1 MRFFPCAFLAPA
13 AVVLATAFSQGALA
27 QTAQAVPA
35 GIRVPGSTDAKTG
48 VFVPDLSVAPD
59 ATVAPVA
66 GTLTVTLH
74 ISIKSVIPAGDKV
87 GCTASLSALQSSATG
102 TTAYTESVSSYAT
115 VSGSTATCVLTIPHS
130 WAFSAATT
138 TTVQSLTGNY
148 AAIIFNPTATTATA
162 AIVSRESG
170 SQFVALT
177 GKSIFA
183 TAPTAFSV
191 NVTL

>member
-1 MRFFPCAFLAPA
+1 MRFFPCA
-13 AVVLATAFSQGALA
+13 VLALAVAAALPQGAMS
-27 QTAQAVPA
+27 QSSQAVPA

-74 ISIKSVIPAGDKV
+74 ITIKSAIPSGDKV
-87 GCTASLSALQSSATG
+87 GCTASLVALESSSTG
-102 TTAYTESVSSYAT
+102 TAAYTESVSSYAS

-130 WAFSAATT
+130 WAFAAATT
-138 TTVQSLTGNY
+138 TTVQSLTGSY

-177 GKSIFA
+177 GKTIFA